1 MHWTIWSIPGALVG
15 GLAGW
20 LVIRPVNAVLGWL
33 FRGFNRLFDQMTE
46 LYGRMVGMILR
57 MSSVVV
63 LLYGGL
69 LFLTYWQF
77 VQTPTG
83 FIPQQDKGYL
93 LLNVQLPDSASVERT
108 QKSWPGSRRWLW
120 PRRESSTPSGVSG
133 QSLILGANAPNLG
146 SLYILLK
153 EFAQRRGPNLK
164 ADAIAAELQDRCAR
178 EVSDAIV
185 SAFGA
190 PPIDGL
196 GATGGFRLIIED
208 RGNLGLA
215 ELQRISDQI
224 VARGNKTPGLQG
236 LFNSSRA
243 NTPWLYSGYRPHQ
256 VHGPGRAGQ
265 RGLQRPAG
273 LSRLLLREQFQR
285 LRTDLA
291 GEYPGRPEF
300 P

>member
-1 MHWTIWSIPGALVG
+1 
-15 GLAGW
+15 
-20 LVIRPVNAVLGWL
+20 
-33 FRGFNRLFDQMTE
+33 
-46 LYGRMVGMILR
+46 
-57 MSSVVV
+57 MSAIVV

-69 LFLTYWQF
+69 LVLTYWQF
-77 VQTPTG
+77 VRTPTG

-108 QKSWPGSRRWLW
+108 QSVMARIEALAL
-120 PRRESSTPSGVSG
+120 STPGVEHTVGVSG

-146 SLYILLK
+146 SMYVMLK
-153 EFAQRRGPNLK
+153 EFAERRGPNLT

-215 ELQRISDQI
+215 ELQRDQRSDRRQGQQD
-224 VARGNKTPGLQG
+224 ARASRTLQQLPGQHALA
-236 LFNSSRA
+236 L
-243 NTPWLYSGYRPHQ
+243 SGYRPHQ

-265 RGLQRPAG
+265 RGLQCPSG
-273 LSRLLLREQFQR
+273 LSRLLLREQLQR
-285 LRTDLA
+285 LRPDLA
-291 GEYPGRPEF
+291 GEHPGRPEF
-300 P
+300 PGARSRHQAAQGAEQPGRDGPPGHAAGRSAARAGR